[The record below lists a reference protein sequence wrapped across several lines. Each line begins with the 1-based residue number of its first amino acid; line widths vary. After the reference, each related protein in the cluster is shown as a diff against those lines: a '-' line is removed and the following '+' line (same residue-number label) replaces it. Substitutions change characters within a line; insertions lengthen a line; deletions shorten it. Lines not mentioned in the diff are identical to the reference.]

1 MRRTIACKWNAEM
14 TNILT
19 LAVGENALAEIGRY
33 TFVAKT
39 KLQRVKRSR
48 IVIGCH
54 PVAHRA
60 AAGHFV
66 TGKIDN
72 IAFNASVAVTPASRS
87 IRSAQASAG
96 KFASAIINSSPCP
109 MALR

>member
-72 IAFNASVAVTPASRS
+72 IAANQPPEQLS
-87 IRSAQASAG
+87 IAMLQYLDLG
-96 KFASAIINSSPCP
+96 KV
-109 MALR
+109 MA